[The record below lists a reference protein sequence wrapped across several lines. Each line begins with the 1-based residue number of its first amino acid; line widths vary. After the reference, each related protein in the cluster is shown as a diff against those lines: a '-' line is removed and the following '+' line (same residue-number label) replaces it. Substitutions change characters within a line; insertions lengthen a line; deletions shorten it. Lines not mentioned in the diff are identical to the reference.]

1 MQVQSATVFPLFR
14 QKYPWWKLFVAPGLM
29 RISTCV
35 NYYGDRVLSSTIF
48 PRDEESF
55 SPLATLAGTNTT
67 SLATSLVTSPL
78 EVRICAALS
87 TLSRPGNSWEITP
100 IRQHVWGRLSSR
112 ISTRS
117 LVYGLTCVPPHL
129 RRGSRV
135 VRQLDLHLRH
145 HLAINCCRYLHL
157 TVYCKLLVPEGRQS
171 GSRSSVAGRST

>member
-1 MQVQSATVFPLFR
+1 
-14 QKYPWWKLFVAPGLM
+14 
-29 RISTCV
+29 
-35 NYYGDRVLSSTIF
+35 DRVLSSTIF
-48 PRDEESF
+48 PRDEESS

-78 EVRICAALS
+78 EVRIRKALT

-117 LVYGLTCVPPHL
+117 SVYGLTCVPPHL
-129 RRGSRV
+129 RRESRV